1 MASDVGEYEKWLV
14 FNESYLE
21 LIPFDTIS
29 RFKTFHQVTST
40 LRLLQFWYIKN
51 WNVEHIYG
59 HVVNQNLIL
68 LWVSKSARDHI
79 LCTCSNECYSYTI

>member
-29 RFKTFHQVTST
+29 RFKTFQGHGVTRSP
-40 LRLLQFWYIKN
+40 Q
-51 WNVEHIYG
+51 H
-59 HVVNQNLIL
+59 
-68 LWVSKSARDHI
+68 
-79 LCTCSNECYSYTI
+79 